1 MEPAPG
7 DSESDVGLFF
17 CGLLVFPFFA
27 FIVAS
32 SEIYISLFG
41 LSERTF
47 GYFFGFNALA
57 IMIGPLTFFYMS
69 RRISQKILITV
80 AFAGIAV
87 AGFWMAFFPHNGP
100 WSLALPMWCLSFFL
114 GLCRPPTNSLILEQ
128 VDRNTGA
135 ASSLTIFTF
144 MMIGSVSMGIIS
156 LAWLDKI
163 TVLGI
168 MGAMSGCLALIFWL
182 RFGRV
187 FMTVEQVR

>member
-57 IMIGPLTFFYMS
+57 IMIGPLTFFLHVPS
-69 RRISQKILITV
+69 NFSKNFNNRCFCRNCSCRFLD
-80 AFAGIAV
+80 GL
-87 AGFWMAFFPHNGP
+87 FPP
-100 WSLALPMWCLSFFL
+100 QRSMEP
-114 GLCRPPTNSLILEQ
+114 
-128 VDRNTGA
+128 GA
-135 ASSLTIFTF
+135 AHVV
-144 MMIGSVSMGIIS
+144 SVI
-156 LAWLDKI
+156 L
-163 TVLGI
+163 
-168 MGAMSGCLALIFWL
+168 SGLVQAAY
-182 RFGRV
+182 
-187 FMTVEQVR
+187 Q